1 MKVIKRDGS
10 IEDVDF
16 NKITTRI
23 RKIIDKNNLS
33 IDPIILSQK
42 ICSSIH
48 DNIKTTELDSYA
60 ADLAISMSSNEY
72 EYATLASCILVSDIH
87 KNLRGISFSKLL
99 SNMNDITDDIKNI
112 VIQYRDTLESVLD
125 YNRDYLF
132 DYFGIKTLERAY
144 LEKDE
149 YGNICERPQDLFMRV
164 SLGIHGN
171 DIKRVIETYYMMSN
185 KKFIHAT
192 PTLFNAGK
200 KNGQLASCFLQ
211 SIGDDCI
218 TDIYGTLSKTAQI
231 SKYAGGI
238 GMHIHNIRS
247 KGSMIN
253 GKKNLSQGIIPMLKV
268 YNDTARYINQNGKR
282 PGSIAIYLQVDHPDI
297 FDFLDLKKNTG
308 DEEARARDLF
318 YALWIPD
325 LFMERVKNNEMW
337 SLMCPHECPGLS
349 DVYGS
354 DYNELYKSYELKGL
368 YKKQVKAQELWY
380 AICTSQIETGLP
392 YMLYKDSINTKSNQ
406 KNVGVIKSSNLCCE
420 ICIYSSK
427 EETAVCNLASIC
439 LPSYLNNG
447 EFDYVELRKISRI
460 LTRNLNNVIDN
471 TYYPTIETKRSNLKH
486 RPIGIGVQGLADVY
500 IKMNLSFES
509 DKAKIVNKKIFETI
523 YIGAIEE
530 SIQLAKYNG
539 AYESFEGSPISKGI
553 FQFNMWD
560 IDESTLMYT
569 DEWDRLRNDIKLYG
583 IRNSLLVAPMPT
595 ASTSQ
600 IMGNNE
606 CFEPYTS
613 NIYLRRTLAGEFVVV
628 NKHLVKE
635 LNDLGLWNTNIK
647 NDIIKHNGSIQH
659 LDSVPDSFKSIY
671 KTVWEISQRVI
682 IDQAVDRSAFVCQSQ
697 SMNLFISDP
706 TMQKLTSM
714 HFYAWSNGLKTGMYY
729 LRTKPASNPIQFT
742 IEPTCEMCSG

>member
-714 HFYAWSNGLKTGMYY
+714 HFYAWSKGLKTGMYY